1 MSAAPTCC
9 QYRPKDAFLSPLWRI
24 VSDHLDN
31 FLRHYERR
39 YQSTHGRLAPYVEK
53 VLNQFLLCGDPNQG
67 VTLFT
72 CKECK
77 ISLAV
82 PFSCKT
88 RICPSC
94 MSRRAEDLSEGLGE
108 ALPRVPYR
116 HVVIT
121 LPRLMGIRHRIRET
135 PGLMRRVTRLAVGV
149 LSRYLV
155 RQVKD
160 PSSRQAR
167 PGFVVAWQTFGDN
180 LTYHPHL
187 HILVTDG
194 VFLPDGNF
202 HGYLEWD
209 PTQLTCLLRQSVL
222 KSFGKLNLVS
232 PEASETMLSWPI
244 ERSGF
249 NVHVDT
255 RVDDDDRDRLKTLL
269 RYLTR
274 PPVTMDRLHY
284 TESSGQVRYRTR
296 KGAELHYLHAIDFL
310 ADLTQHVPP
319 PRRQTVSYHGHFAN
333 ALGTL
338 ERRSEPKTAKST
350 SLPCPR
356 RAAWSRLVLRVWQV
370 DPELCPRCGS
380 RMQRSRALIVRLELN
395 RLLKSLS
402 IGCYPVRPPPAAV
415 PETAPVTYGSVGKR
429 SKPRPI
435 PSENSAPPD
444 VETESVPLEPE
455 WEVSQVPPDGWD
467 EWAAAS

>member
-1 MSAAPTCC
+1 MSAAAAASTCC

-39 YQSTHGRLAPYVEK
+39 YESTHGRLAPYVEK

-72 CKECK
+72 CKKCK

-94 MSRRAEDLSEGLGE
+94 MSRRAEDLSEGLGD

-116 HVVIT
+116 HIVIT

-160 PSSRQAR
+160 PTSQQAR

-194 VFLPDGNF
+194 VFLP
-202 HGYLEWD
+202 
-209 PTQLTCLLRQSVL
+209 
-222 KSFGKLNLVS
+222 
-232 PEASETMLSWPI
+232 
-244 ERSGF
+244 
-249 NVHVDT
+249 
-255 RVDDDDRDRLKTLL
+255 
-269 RYLTR
+269 
-274 PPVTMDRLHY
+274 
-284 TESSGQVRYRTR
+284 
-296 KGAELHYLHAIDFL
+296 
-310 ADLTQHVPP
+310 
-319 PRRQTVSYHGHFAN
+319 RR
-333 ALGTL
+333 
-338 ERRSEPKTAKST
+338 
-350 SLPCPR
+350 
-356 RAAWSRLVLRVWQV
+356 
-370 DPELCPRCGS
+370 
-380 RMQRSRALIVRLELN
+380 
-395 RLLKSLS
+395 
-402 IGCYPVRPPPAAV
+402 
-415 PETAPVTYGSVGKR
+415 
-429 SKPRPI
+429 
-435 PSENSAPPD
+435 
-444 VETESVPLEPE
+444 
-455 WEVSQVPPDGWD
+455 
-467 EWAAAS
+467 